1 MFNTCSGRAGVEDGS
16 FCMSPPRR
24 LKLTSRTMMLSDDAS
39 SSGRPPDSELCD
51 RLRRSRPARLPS
63 DGDTCPSRPFEA
75 SETSVTDPSAPQVIP
90 SHTQQSVLFRI
101 HDAARPPSRD
111 SPARN
116 CRREPLSPSVQE
128 LAGEAME
135 SSTTTTTRAA
145 QPRRRMENP
154 LLHSL
159 HEERSCCC
167 CCFCMV
173 S

>member
-1 MFNTCSGRAGVEDGS
+1 MFNTCRGRAGVEDGS
-16 FCMSPPRR
+16 SSMSPPRR

-39 SSGRPPDSELCD
+39 SSGRPPDSELWD
-51 RLRRSRPARLPS
+51 RLTRSRPARLPS
-63 DGDTCPSRPFEA
+63 EGDKSPSRPFEA
-75 SETSVTDPSAPQVIP
+75 SETSVTEPSALQAIP
-90 SHTQQSVLFRI
+90 SHTQQSVLFRL
-101 HDAARPPSRD
+101 HDAARPPSWD

-116 CRREPLSPSVQE
+116 CRREPLSSSVQE
-128 LAGEAME
+128 LIEEAME
-135 SSTTTTTRAA
+135 SSSTTIRAA
-145 QPRRRMENP
+145 ARPRKDMGTP